1 MKNLNFPLFIT
12 WNITS
17 NCNLRCKH
25 CFRSE
30 YYCDEL
36 NKDKIDKLIDLF
48 INKNVNRIILTGGEP
63 LKSKNLFYLPYI
75 YYNTRYRVLCQ

>member
-63 LKSKNLFYLPYI
+63 LKS
-75 YYNTRYRVLCQ
+75 